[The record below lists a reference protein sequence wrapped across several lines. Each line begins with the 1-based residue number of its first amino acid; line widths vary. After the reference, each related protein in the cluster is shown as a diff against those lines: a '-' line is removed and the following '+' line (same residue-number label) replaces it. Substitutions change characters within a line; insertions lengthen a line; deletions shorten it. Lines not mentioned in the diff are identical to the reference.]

1 MIVSPARSY
10 RAGSWGR
17 LGKPGRRCDILFFL
31 ALKYALFAGLDAM
44 IDLKKAP
51 PELFANVLET
61 NLQGIGPSRKL
72 YGHFAEA
79 VRLRLGAECAWAVG
93 EDGEILVLRGDS
105 GLCDVPRTAAYL
117 RDERLAASRSSVVAR
132 VVVHGR
138 AVAAVGAARKEGRDF
153 GQSARRTLDRLCGV
167 LAQELARR
175 EEQRLARVLD
185 RIRSKITSELR
196 PIDLAYQI
204 LDGLH
209 QLVDY
214 DHSSAFLTWEAST
227 GMFRIEAEKISW
239 MKGKSSFVGHEIHVP
254 REMVE
259 ELELDP
265 GLRRLD
271 GDGGGDPFWEML
283 SYHRG
288 RAIPSPTSLLCAP
301 LSFGGE
307 FLGLLKI
314 AAWKRRPFD
323 LWDVAVVERFL
334 PAAAVSIRNARVNMT
349 LERQAIQA
357 ELKATLVTLANAVAH
372 DVNNAMGTILPL
384 VQQVRED
391 LRGEAFDPQM
401 LGRDLDLVVEKAQLC
416 KRIFANM
423 LRVAGAGRAGDGAVD
438 VNQVVQDTVP
448 FFHGQALRRGI
459 ETVLNL
465 AEGLPPVRFSR
476 NDLQHIVLNLVNNS
490 LEAMEE
496 QGSRIV
502 IMTREEDGGAVL
514 LVEDDGPGIRPDLM
528 EKVQEPFFSTKS
540 GGTGLG
546 LAICRALA
554 WQNGGRLEIGSR
566 PGEGTR
572 VTMEMRLAGDGA
584 RDEAPVE
591 PVGVLR

>member
-1 MIVSPARSY
+1 
-10 RAGSWGR
+10 
-17 LGKPGRRCDILFFL
+17 
-31 ALKYALFAGLDAM
+31 M

>member
-1 MIVSPARSY
+1 
-10 RAGSWGR
+10 
-17 LGKPGRRCDILFFL
+17 
-31 ALKYALFAGLDAM
+31 M

-72 YGHFAEA
+72 FGHFAEA
-79 VRLRLGAECAWAVG
+79 VRLRLGAECSWMVG
-93 EDGEILVLRGDS
+93 EDGEILVMRGDS

-138 AVAAVGAARKEGRDF
+138 AVAAVGAARKGRDF
-153 GQSARRTLDRLCGV
+153 GQGARRILDWLCGV
-167 LAQELARR
+167 LATELGRR

-214 DHSSAFLTWEAST
+214 DHSSSFLTWEAST
-227 GMFRIEAEKISW
+227 GVFRIDAEKISW
-239 MKGKSSFVGHEIHVP
+239 MKGKSSFVGHEIRVP

-288 RAIPSPTSLLCAP
+288 RSIPSPTSLLCAP

-384 VQQVRED
+384 SQQVRED
-391 LRGEAFDPQM
+391 LRRETFDPQK
-401 LGRDLDLVVEKAQLC
+401 LGDDLDLVVEKAQLC

-423 LRVAGAGRAGDGAVD
+423 LRVAGAGRAGDGPVD

-448 FFHGQALRRGI
+448 FFENQAQRRGI

-465 AEGLPPVRFSR
+465 ARGLPPVRFSR
-476 NDLQHIVLNLVNNS
+476 NDLQHIVLNLVNSS

-496 QGSRIV
+496 RGRRIV
-502 IMTREEDGGAVL
+502 IVTREQDGGAVL
-514 LVEDDGPGIRPDLM
+514 AVEDDGPGIRPDLL
-528 EKVQEPFFSTKS
+528 EKVQEPFFSTKT

-554 WQNGGRLEIGSR
+554 WQNGGRLEIGSL

-572 VTMEMRLAGDGA
+572 VIMEMRLAH
-584 RDEAPVE
+584 DEATVE
-591 PVGVLR
+591 PVGAMS

>member
-1 MIVSPARSY
+1 
-10 RAGSWGR
+10 
-17 LGKPGRRCDILFFL
+17 
-31 ALKYALFAGLDAM
+31 M

-93 EDGEILVLRGDS
+93 EGGEILVVRGDS

-138 AVAAVGAARKEGRDF
+138 AVAAVGAARREGRDF

-214 DHSSAFLTWEAST
+214 DHSSSFLTWEAST
-227 GMFRIEAEKISW
+227 GVFRIDAEKISW
-239 MKGKSSFVGHEIHVP
+239 MKGKSSFVGHEIRVP

-357 ELKATLVTLANAVAH
+357 ELKASLVTLANAVAH

-384 VQQVRED
+384 AQQVRED
-391 LRGEAFDPQM
+391 LRRETFDPRT
-401 LGRDLDLVVEKAQLC
+401 LGQDLDLVVEKAQLC

-423 LRVAGAGRAGDGAVD
+423 LRVAGSGRAVDGAVD

-448 FFHGQALRRGI
+448 FFESHALRRGI
-459 ETVLNL
+459 ETMLNL
-465 AEGLPPVRFSR
+465 AKGLPPVRFSR

-490 LEAMEE
+490 LEAMEK

-502 IMTREEDGGAVL
+502 IITREEDGGAVL
-514 LVEDDGPGIRPDLM
+514 AVEDDGPGIRPELM

-554 WQNGGRLEIGSR
+554 WQNGGRLEIGSL

-572 VTMEMRLAGDGA
+572 VTMEMRLAH
-584 RDEAPVE
+584 DEAPVE
-591 PVGVLR
+591 PVGAMS